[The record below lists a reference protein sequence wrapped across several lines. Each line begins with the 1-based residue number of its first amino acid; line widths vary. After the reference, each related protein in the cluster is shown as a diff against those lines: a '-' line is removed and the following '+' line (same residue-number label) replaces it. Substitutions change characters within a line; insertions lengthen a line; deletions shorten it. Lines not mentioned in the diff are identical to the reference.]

1 MVKRIAGDPVLVG
14 DRRLCDA
21 GKGGNTVAITS
32 SEGRRLRDPNTSH
45 IHGDKDLMTNSAVQ
59 LSSRPR
65 QRRPPLNRD
74 LRSMEDQVRDT
85 QVRGSSDPVQGNGAE
100 DEDGE

>member
-1 MVKRIAGDPVLVG
+1 
-14 DRRLCDA
+14 
-21 GKGGNTVAITS
+21 
-32 SEGRRLRDPNTSH
+32 
-45 IHGDKDLMTNSAVQ
+45 MTNSAVQ